1 MEKAFESG
9 IIRVYEKGLDA
20 YGFGARLR
28 KWVGRMYDEKKA
40 PQKRMYVNGYFSE
53 WLPILSGVAQGCL
66 LSSLLFLSLYM
77 AEAMQVA
84 IPRKGAKR
92 RHHYISGIKKRAQT
106 GKCRNE
112 KMVPSDGNEGE

>member
-1 MEKAFESG
+1 MEKAFD
-9 IIRVYEKGLDA
+9 RVSYEFTKKGLDA

-40 PQKRMYVNGYFSE
+40 PPKRMYVNGYFSE

-66 LSSLLFLSLYM
+66 LSPLLFLSYGGGD
-77 AEAMQVA
+77 AGSD

-92 RHHYISGIKKRAQT
+92 YCDQGT
-106 GKCRNE
+106 
-112 KMVPSDGNEGE
+112 